1 MCFTHWINHVFKWWT
16 VETGWNYCIYG
27 NAIEH
32 DRLFHYLFCYGKSM
46 YCLNAIKINLIV
58 HTFQT
63 AKYIYLSGNR
73 GKKATQRMLLF
84 RDTFSTTAADRRQI
98 ISGSFKGGKEKTHG
112 PCLVPRLRLP
122 ERPISSIIFS
132 KSANKCCFCPG
143 LGLAWG
149 DIVLIRAQDIPR

>member
-1 MCFTHWINHVFKWWT
+1 MKKTSSSKGICVLSMNLLWRRLQPLKTTIFPLLPHTPNQVSRNSYITNKFCRISCAIVLQNFDVFTHRINHVFKWWT

-84 RDTFSTTAADRRQI
+84 RDRFSPTAADRR
-98 ISGSFKGGKEKTHG
+98 
-112 PCLVPRLRLP
+112 
-122 ERPISSIIFS
+122 
-132 KSANKCCFCPG
+132 
-143 LGLAWG
+143 
-149 DIVLIRAQDIPR
+149 